1 MHAHRPAPSY
11 NLSPTSPHGRRRI
24 SHFQQ
29 RIVINNTILVTLAG
43 DLDKSPGHLRNLNAV
58 SRATAYKSSLL
69 GRVWGDDGAGSQDPS
84 AKCFRAGVCNLA

>member
-1 MHAHRPAPSY
+1 M
-11 NLSPTSPHGRRRI
+11 SPTSSRGSF

-29 RIVINNTILVTLAG
+29 RIVINDTILIALAG
-43 DLDKSPGHLRNLNAV
+43 HLDKSLGHLRNFNAV